1 MDQKNLGSLGTSF
14 QTAAKEREKHM
25 LQKDYILRI
34 AAELATVLATILG
47 LRQTKQHQGALDFI
61 NEVFKQALGFGSD
74 LINSVPDETL
84 LAMLTSFNTLDI
96 EKCLLVA
103 TLLNAEGD
111 IYLDQNDFDTSYYR
125 YLKSLYLFLEVLLSD
140 SGINDPDISSQIEE
154 LLNKLEEYE
163 LPVKIKTSLFRYYER
178 TGRYAQAE
186 DTLFE
191 VIEADHNDN
200 DDEAAPDVLEQGI
213 AFYERLLKKKDTDLI
228 AGNFS
233 QEKAQVGLTLLQTMQ
248 QPLDK

>member
-1 MDQKNLGSLGTSF
+1 M
-14 QTAAKEREKHM
+14 M
-25 LQKDYILRI
+25 QKDYLLRI
-34 AAELATVLATILG
+34 AAELASVLTAILG
-47 LRQTKQHQGALDFI
+47 FRQTKQYQAALDLI
-61 NEVFKQALGFGSD
+61 DQVFKQALGFGSD

-111 IYLDQNDFDTSYYR
+111 IYLDQSDFNTSYYR
-125 YLKSLYLFLEVLLSD
+125 YLKSLHLFLEVLLNYSNA
-140 SGINDPDISSQIEE
+140 NDPDILSHIEE
-154 LLNKLEEYE
+154 LLSKLEDYE
-163 LPVKIKTSLFRYYER
+163 LPVELKINLFRYYER
-178 TGRYAQAE
+178 TGRYSQAE

-200 DDEAAPDVLEQGI
+200 QAATDILEQGI
-213 AFYERLLKKKDTDLI
+213 AFYQRLLKKKDADLV

-233 QEKAQVGLTLLQTMQ
+233 REKAQVGLTLLQTMKQ
-248 QPLDK
+248 TLDN

>member
-1 MDQKNLGSLGTSF
+1 M
-14 QTAAKEREKHM
+14 M
-25 LQKDYILRI
+25 QKDYLLRI
-34 AAELATVLATILG
+34 AAELASVLTAILG
-47 LRQTKQHQGALDFI
+47 FRQTKQYQAALDLI
-61 NEVFKQALGFGSD
+61 DQVFKQTLGFGSD

-111 IYLDQNDFDTSYYR
+111 IYLDQSDFDTSYYR
-125 YLKSLYLFLEVLLSD
+125 YLKSLYLFLEVLLNYSNA
-140 SGINDPDISSQIEE
+140 NDPDILSHIEE
-154 LLNKLEEYE
+154 LLSKLEDYE
-163 LPVKIKTSLFRYYER
+163 LPVELKINLFRYYER
-178 TGRYAQAE
+178 TGRYSQAE

-200 DDEAAPDVLEQGI
+200 QAATDILEQGI
-213 AFYERLLKKKDTDLI
+213 AFYQRLLKKKDPDLV

-233 QEKAQVGLTLLQTMQ
+233 REKAQVGLTLLQTMKQ
-248 QPLDK
+248 TLDN